1 MIVLTLFLITLF
13 VLYYCWISNLE
24 PVSVQG
30 NTLRQWQVIGDYEN
44 RDSAARAMSRMHDK
58 LIVLGAYLQEK
69 YHISE
74 TDDEIA
80 REGDRH
86 ISSGEA
92 RQLAYYYLRDYD
104 PDVIY
109 ETDNR
114 YTNDTSYNLSKGEAI
129 YMCMRKKDNPT
140 ELESDNLLMF
150 VILHEISHTILKDDW
165 GHSAKFWQI
174 FKWLLTQAI
183 EANVYVYE
191 DFAKNPQN
199 FCGLNITYT
208 PLDDASLPII
218 V

>member
-1 MIVLTLFLITLF
+1 MIPIYILIAIII
-13 VLYYCWISNLE
+13 LYYIHSSWLE
-24 PVSVQG
+24 PVGIQG
-30 NTLRQWQVIGDYEN
+30 DTFRVWPVIGDYDN
-44 RDSAARAMSRMHDK
+44 KNSAAEAMSRMHNK
-58 LIVLGAYLQEK
+58 LIDLGKHLQNK

-74 TDDEIA
+74 TDDVIA
-80 REGDRH
+80 KEGIQH
-86 ISSGEA
+86 ISTGQA
-92 RQLAYYYLRDYD
+92 HQLAYYYLRDYD

-114 YTNDTSYNLSKGEAI
+114 YTSDTSYNLSKGEAI

-165 GHSAKFWQI
+165 GHSASFWQV
-174 FKWLLTQAI
+174 FKWLLQEAI
-183 EANVYVYE
+183 EAKVYIYE
-191 DFAKNPQN
+191 DFAKNPRN

-208 PLDDASLPII
+208 PLDDNSLPNI